1 MEPFFNNLKR
11 RRYEY
16 SGPYDKNSMNGIAHE
31 SPINLQRKAHQ
42 TGAAKLPRGSR
53 LAGMS
58 RRKLK
63 PTMCCSFFY
72 IYKTF
77 HSSYARNTRLVIIKK
92 IRDWFNILEKLIEH
106 FEKTYSKF

>member
-1 MEPFFNNLKR
+1 MRVKPFSNNLKR

-31 SPINLQRKAHQ
+31 SPINLQHKAHQ

-63 PTMCCSFFY
+63 PTMCCSFFIY
-72 IYKTF
+72 IYTTF

-92 IRDWFNILEKLIEH
+92 KYETGSIF
-106 FEKTYSKF
+106 